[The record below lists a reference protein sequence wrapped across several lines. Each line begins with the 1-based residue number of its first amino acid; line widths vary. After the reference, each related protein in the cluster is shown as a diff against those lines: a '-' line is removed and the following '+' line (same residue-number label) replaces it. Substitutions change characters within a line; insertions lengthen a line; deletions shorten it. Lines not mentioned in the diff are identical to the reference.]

1 MTLNYGSSA
10 LHRAL
15 GSGAGSQKEKKSSG
29 RKADYETE
37 TIVNIVYNNGK
48 VFEAQDSNGLAD
60 PYIRVGTVK
69 SEGVFSKKW
78 KSESPVC
85 EKTLTPDWK
94 NFEED
99 IIVKRTTKEL
109 VVELWDKDTLKDD
122 FIGRAII
129 DISLLST
136 FSIPFNIEFKEKP
149 TDEKP
154 KGTATIYIKKLW

>member
-10 LHRAL
+10 LHKVL
-15 GSGAGSQKEKKSSG
+15 GSGAGKKEKKSSG
-29 RKADYETE
+29 RAADSTE
-37 TIVNIVYNNGK
+37 TVITIVYGDGK

-60 PYIRVGTVK
+60 PFIRIGTVK

-85 EKTLTPDWK
+85 EKTLTPNW
-94 NFEED
+94 NYCED
-99 IIVKRTTKEL
+99 EFIIKKTTKEL

-122 FIGRAII
+122 FVGRAIV
-129 DISLLST
+129 DISGIVTSLMS
-136 FSIPFNIEFKEKP
+136 FNIEFREKP

-154 KGTATIYIKKLW
+154 KGTVTIYIKKLY